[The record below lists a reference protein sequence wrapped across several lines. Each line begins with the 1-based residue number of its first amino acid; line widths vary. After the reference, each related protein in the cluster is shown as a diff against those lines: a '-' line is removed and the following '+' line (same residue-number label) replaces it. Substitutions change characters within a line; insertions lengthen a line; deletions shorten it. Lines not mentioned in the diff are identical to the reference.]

1 MIHILKKIW
10 DNCFMKTKLL
20 YLLTL
25 PLLLSVTACNS
36 NKNKSKKSSLDD
48 SSSIIARDELVDA
61 PSTAQM
67 NRTGYDRIVD
77 YLNVNTETIR
87 SLYDG
92 QRVTANRRAQINV
105 EGETTGAA
113 LYVQK
118 IKNEVAEIYNSYS
131 ESFIFR
137 MENWDAKD
145 AWEDEPIVFYYYK
158 AQGFIK
164 AKVEVTDD
172 TYYKVEKA
180 YYIFYDDT
188 GVKEK
193 EEYRYIV
200 TSSDTGDG
208 KALFDCQFRVRYS
221 YKQSSSTTSS
231 STIW

>member
-1 MIHILKKIW
+1 MIHIIIKIC

-36 NKNKSKKSSLDD
+36 NKNKSNSNSL
-48 SSSIIARDELVDA
+48 SESGNAFARDELVDA
-61 PSTAQM
+61 PNTAQM
-67 NRTGYDRIVD
+67 NRTGYDRIVE
-77 YLNVNTETIR
+77 YLNVNSDTIQ

-92 QRVTANRRAQINV
+92 KYVYLNKRAQINK
-105 EGETTGAA
+105 EGEATGAA

-118 IKNEVAEIYNSYS
+118 IKNEVAQIYQTYPTSYLFNFN
-131 ESFIFR
+131 E
-137 MENWDAKD
+137 WDAKNV
-145 AWEDEPIVFYYYK
+145 WEDEPIVFYYYK
-158 AQGFIK
+158 TQGFIK

-193 EEYRYIV
+193 EEYRWIV
-200 TSSDTGDG
+200 TSSDSGDG
-208 KALFDCQFRVRYS
+208 ATLFDCQLRVRYS
-221 YKQSSSTTSS
+221 FKNPNSSNSD